1 MDEPIQQ
8 PGLSLITALAGA
20 QAYGWS
26 VAQFPGGFT
35 AQSGSRI
42 LTATFL
48 ASGSFVHASVRS
60 GFRGHEQSLRAS
72 EVLGTLAQYGQHGLT
87 PATPTEER

>member
-1 MDEPIQQ
+1 MNE

-26 VAQFPGGFT
+26 VTQFPGGFT
-35 AQSGSRI
+35 AQSGPRI

-48 ASGSFVHASVRS
+48 ASGRFVHASVRS
-60 GFRGHEQSLRAS
+60 GFRGQGLSLHAS

-87 PATPTEER
+87 PAAQTEER